1 MENEN
6 LIAIIGMSGRFPK
19 ADSIDELWKNLLDN
33 KECLE
38 RFSDEELKKSG
49 VSEEDIES
57 GDYVGVKGV
66 IDSPTEFDSEFFGY
80 TARES
85 MIIDPQA
92 RVLLEETW
100 KAIEDSGN
108 LVSDFEGRV
117 GVYAGAGMNTYIL
130 RAIMKGVAGQYDD
143 FDIMLG
149 SDKDLLATRVAYKL
163 NLTGPSLTVQSTC
176 SSSLVA
182 VHLACQGLLSGDC
195 DMAVAGGVSLAF
207 PTEQGYKYRKGMIFS
222 KSGHCRPFE
231 EHSDGTIF
239 SDGVGVIVLKRLED
253 AMEDKDDIYGVIR
266 ATAVNNDGNSK
277 VGFTAPSPVGQAQVI
292 RDCMELADVSADE
305 IRYVETHGTAT
316 EIGDLLEVKAIS
328 NVYEDYTDKKGFCAL
343 GSVKS
348 NIGHLNT
355 ASGISGLIKAL
366 LVLKNGV
373 IPAMPDFGKE
383 NEALKLDLTPFY
395 INKKNEKIEKD
406 GNTKV
411 AVSSFGIGGTNAHVI
426 MQEPP
431 KREEAAGK
439 KDEKYIFPF
448 SAKSSNSLFEGM
460 ENIAD
465 WLENSDVTDIGKVA
479 ATLQRGRENFG
490 MRSALVAGSKE
501 ELIAG
506 LRASAEGKRFVKASS
521 KPVYFLITGQGSQY
535 IDMAKDLYENVDHI
549 RNIIDEGIG
558 YIRDN
563 YGEDL
568 HKILYP
574 SEEEKESA
582 KEIINNTE
590 FAQPLIF
597 MVAYALGSYLMSCG
611 VEPDKIIGHSLG
623 EYVGACLAGVMSF
636 EDGIDIVYHR
646 GKILQSAQRSR
657 MLAVKLGLDEVRK
670 LGLEGVY
677 VSTVNAPEAVVLGG
691 TFENIDRAK
700 EILDS
705 KKIMSQVLSTS
716 HAFHT
721 PIMAEA
727 AEKFKE
733 YLEKFEL
740 KDPEI
745 EIISNTTGE
754 PAESGQLSKAEYWRE
769 HIVNPVLFAKGIR
782 HLLDGKDA
790 IFVELGCGKTLINLT
805 KQQNDGRDHVYVD
818 LLPGKY
824 HKQSH
829 YDYFLEKT
837 ALLWECGAVSKCEF
851 DNSGRFNKIHMPTY
865 RFDRKNYSLLDLA
878 GEEVRADSSKAV
890 KIETGI
896 NRESVEAQLV
906 EPRDEVEE
914 LLLNLLK
921 ENTGVGNIGVL
932 DNFYEIG
939 FSSLSAS
946 QYAMM
951 IKDAIQLDVEI
962 REIIEAGNIAA
973 LSEIV
978 TGKLLEDAG

>member
-431 KREEAAGK
+431 KREEATGK
-439 KDEKYIFPF
+439 KDEKYIFPL

-465 WLENSDVTDIGKVA
+465 WLENSDVTNIGKVA

-597 MVAYALGSYLMSCG
+597 MVAYALGNYLMSCG

-727 AEKFKE
+727 AERFKE

-754 PAESGQLSKAEYWRE
+754 PAQSGQLSKAEYWRE

-805 KQQNDGRDHVYVD
+805 KQQNDGRDHIYVD

-824 HKQSH
+824 HKQSQ

-837 ALLWECGAVSKCEF
+837 ALLWECGAVNKCEF
-851 DNSGRFNKIHMPTY
+851 DNSMRFNKIHMPTY

-878 GEEVRADSSKAV
+878 GEAVRADSSKAV

-939 FSSLSAS
+939 LSSLSAS